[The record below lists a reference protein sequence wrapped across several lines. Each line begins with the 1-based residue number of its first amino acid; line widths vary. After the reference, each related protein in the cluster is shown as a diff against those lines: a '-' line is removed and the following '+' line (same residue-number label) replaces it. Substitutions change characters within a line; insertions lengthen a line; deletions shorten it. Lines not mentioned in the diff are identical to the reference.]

1 MSSRILITGASGFVG
16 SALVP
21 ALQAEGAQIVRLARG
36 TSIGSAPDEKQIFW
50 DPAQPISPDALSGF
64 DALIHLAG
72 ESVLGRWTAAK
83 KALIRDSRIPTTR
96 NLAQALS
103 QAQNKP
109 KVFLSASAIGY
120 YGNRANEVLNED
132 SASGS
137 GFAAEL
143 SREWEA
149 AALPATEAGIRTV
162 QMRMG
167 IILGKNGGALQ
178 TMLPPFKIGIGG
190 KLGSGRQWMSWVDV
204 QDVVGAIQH
213 ILKTDQVRGPV
224 NVVAPAPVT
233 NTEFTKTLASVLSRP
248 AIFPLPA
255 FAARL
260 VFGQMADELLLASQ
274 RVQPARLL
282 SSGYIF
288 RFPQLRTS
296 LQRILKG

>member
-1 MSSRILITGASGFVG
+1 M
-16 SALVP
+16 P

-36 TSIGSAPDEKQIFW
+36 TTIGSAPDEKPISW

-83 KALIRDSRIPTTR
+83 KARIRDSRIPTTR
-96 NLAQALS
+96 HLAQALS
-103 QAQNKP
+103 QARNKP

-120 YGNRANEVLNED
+120 YGDRANEVLNED
-132 SASGS
+132 SGSGS

-190 KLGSGRQWMSWVDV
+190 KLGSGRQWMSWIDV

-213 ILKTDQVRGPV
+213 LLKTDQVRGPV
-224 NVVAPAPVT
+224 NVVAPTPVT
-233 NTEFTKTLASVLSRP
+233 NTEFTKTLARVLSRP

-255 FAARL
+255 FAAKL

-296 LQRILKG
+296 LQRILQG